1 MENKLTYKD
10 LKIGQVLTC
19 VKLNHRSIS
28 GDYIGG
34 EPDNERLILGEKYTI
49 TDLEFRIPDRFC
61 VKLKG
66 PYYFHEEFVPIE
78 CFCDLAYMR
87 DMKIDKILQK

>member
-1 MENKLTYKD
+1 MEKLTYKD
-10 LKIGQVLTC
+10 FKIGQALIC
-19 VKLNHRSIS
+19 IKLDQKSIG

-49 TDLEFRIPDRFC
+49 TDLEFRFHDRVC

-66 PYYFHEEFVPIE
+66 PFYFHEEFVPIE

-87 DMKIDKILQK
+87 DFKIDKILQK

>member
-1 MENKLTYKD
+1 MNKLTHKD
-10 LKIGQVLTC
+10 FKIGQVLIC
-19 VKLNHRSIS
+19 IKLNHKSLG

-49 TDLEFRIPDRFC
+49 TDLEFRYPDKVC

-78 CFCDLAYMR
+78 CFCDLTYMR
-87 DMKIDKILQK
+87 DFKIDKILN

>member
-10 LKIGQVLTC
+10 FKIGEVLTC
-19 VKLNHRSIS
+19 VKLNHESIS
-28 GDYIGG
+28 GNYYGG
-34 EPDNERLILGEKYTI
+34 DPDNERLILGEKYTI
-49 TDLEFRIPDRFC
+49 TDLEFRIPDRVC